1 MPQPSE
7 LDPGSLPVVSGPRPE
22 AQALRGA
29 YLQLLKLCLCDLAGA
44 STREVRW
51 TGDKRVFSR
60 TLTDEE
66 QISNRMQGKDWPLD
80 GLTMVGMNRL
90 DDLQRCVERLVADG
104 VEGDLIEAG
113 AWRGG
118 ASMLIRATL
127 DSLGARDRTLWVAD
141 SFQGFPAPDEDA
153 PDADRELE
161 SDMSRIAFLAP
172 ALDTVKGYFARFGL
186 AEAVNFLPGFFE
198 ETIDG
203 LRGRRWS
210 LIRLDADTYRAT
222 KLTLDALYPGLSAR
236 GYVIVDDYF
245 HPYLP
250 ESCRKAVDD
259 FRSERSIGE
268 PIEQIDWNGARW
280 RKAGEP
286 EQLGETVTGPA
297 EVRPREPVR
306 EVQEFRIP
314 TDRELQLQ
322 DEAAILKDRLRAL
335 ESQLVRPTRPAL
347 SRVIARA
354 GRGFRRPDQPR

>member
-7 LDPGSLPVVSGPRPE
+7 LDPASLPVLSGPRPE
-22 AQALRGA
+22 AQALRSA

-60 TLTDEE
+60 TLTDE
-66 QISNRMQGKDWPLD
+66 QISNRMHGKDWPLD

-90 DDLQRCVERLVADG
+90 DDLQECVERLVADG

-127 DSLGARDRTLWVAD
+127 DSLGARERTLWVAD
-141 SFQGFPAPDEDA
+141 SFQGFPTPHEHAPE
-153 PDADRELE
+153 ADRQLE
-161 SDMSRIAFLAP
+161 SDMSRIGFLAP
-172 ALDTVKGYFARFGL
+172 ALDTVTGYFARFGL
-186 AEAVNFLPGFFE
+186 AQGVNFVPGFFE

-203 LRGRRWS
+203 LRGHRWS
-210 LIRLDADTYRAT
+210 LIRLDADTYGAT
-222 KLTLDALYPGLSAR
+222 KLTLDALYPELSAG
-236 GYVIVDDYF
+236 GYVIIDDYF

-259 FRSERSIGE
+259 FRAQRSIDE

-280 RKAGEP
+280 RKRGEP
-286 EQLGETVTGPA
+286 EQLAETIAGRP
-297 EVRPREPVR
+297 EVRPREPVAAP
-306 EVQEFRIP
+306 EDFRIP

-322 DEAAILKDRLRAL
+322 DEVALLKERLRSL
-335 ESQLVRPTRPAL
+335 ESTLQRSPGPAL
-347 SRVIARA
+347 SRVIARTS
-354 GRGFRRPDQPR
+354 RGLRRSDQPR